1 MKESKLVDMQRS
13 VEALKRVTQQVL
25 NELAHLREL
34 GVGTLELVKL
44 MDGYDKALEKLKT
57 DLVNKNGNRKYSKY
71 KNNCFEYN
79 IGLGRGFSVLQI
91 IEKVEEIVGKNC
103 PYKVIDRK
111 EGDPAILIASA
122 EKITKELGWKPKFN
136 SIDEIIIH
144 SYNWIKHSNNL

>member
-57 DLVNKNGNRKYSKY
+57 EV
-71 KNNCFEYN
+71 
-79 IGLGRGFSVLQI
+79 
-91 IEKVEEIVGKNC
+91 VE
-103 PYKVIDRK
+103 
-111 EGDPAILIASA
+111 
-122 EKITKELGWKPKFN
+122 KPKEEKKLDLN
-136 SIDEIIIH
+136 VE
-144 SYNWIKHSNNL
+144 